1 MALYLPN
8 DLPYNAC
15 VVIRD
20 NYTARV
26 YENQPSL
33 DTTSNYIDVAL
44 DNHYLYYYGVEYFEY
59 QVDIPSCL
67 SSTEISTVWLDRT
80 DAVDIVVIITCILA
94 LLWFILSKPIK
105 WLFRGWF

>member
-1 MALYLPN
+1 VRLYLPN

-15 VVIRD
+15 VVLRD

-26 YENQPSL
+26 YEETPVVDS
-33 DTTSNYIDVAL
+33 TSNYVDVAL
-44 DNHYLYYYGVEYFEY
+44 DNHYLYRNGLEYFEY

-67 SSTEISTVWLDRT
+67 PSSTISHNWLDRT
-80 DAVDIVVIITCILA
+80 DAVDIVVIIAILFTF
-94 LLWFILSKPIK
+94 LYFVLSRPIK